1 MEVKLEAQFNI
12 MEVTS
17 ELQVAY
23 MVPVQAIT
31 NNFNLGNF
39 NIQVTYQD
47 LDNFVAAFKFQ
58 DIFRIKDNFMT
69 QVTYLIFL

>member
-1 MEVKLEAQFNI
+1 MVKLEAQFNIMEVKLEAQFNI

-39 NIQVTYQD
+39 NIQATY
-47 LDNFVAAFKFQ
+47 
-58 DIFRIKDNFMT
+58 
-69 QVTYLIFL
+69 

>member
-1 MEVKLEAQFNI
+1 MVKLEALFNIMEVKVEAPFNIMEDKLEAQFNI

-23 MVPVQAIT
+23 MLLVQAIT

-39 NIQVTYQD
+39 NIQATY
-47 LDNFVAAFKFQ
+47 
-58 DIFRIKDNFMT
+58 
-69 QVTYLIFL
+69 